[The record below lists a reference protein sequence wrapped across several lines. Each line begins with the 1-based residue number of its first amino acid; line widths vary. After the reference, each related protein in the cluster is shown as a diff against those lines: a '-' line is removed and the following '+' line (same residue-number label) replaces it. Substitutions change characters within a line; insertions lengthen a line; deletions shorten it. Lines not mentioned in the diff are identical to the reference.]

1 MKYNDKTNRL
11 AFRCTD
17 RERKTLEIISR
28 RENLDISST
37 IRLLIREGAQKRELN
52 PIGLVTL
59 PKLKNEVQNE

>member
-1 MKYNDKTNRL
+1 MRSNNKNNFM